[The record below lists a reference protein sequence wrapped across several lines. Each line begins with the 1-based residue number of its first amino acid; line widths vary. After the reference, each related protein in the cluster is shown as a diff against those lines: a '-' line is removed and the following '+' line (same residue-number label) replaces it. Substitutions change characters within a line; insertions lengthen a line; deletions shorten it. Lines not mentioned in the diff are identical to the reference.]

1 MKKLIIISAPS
12 GAGKTTLIKE
22 ILKENFNLEFSIST
36 CSREKRKGEIDKKDY
51 YFISLKKFKEKIKE
65 NAFIEWEEVYKN
77 NFYGTS
83 NDEIN
88 RIWENGKNIIFDID
102 VIGGLNIKKQFPKNS
117 IAIFIM
123 PPSIEELEKRL
134 KKRSTDDKKNILK
147 RIKKAKDEIK
157 FSDKFDEIIVNDNL
171 QEALIKLKKLIK
183 KFLDFK

>member
-1 MKKLIIISAPS
+1 
-12 GAGKTTLIKE
+12 
-22 ILKENFNLEFSIST
+22 
-36 CSREKRKGEIDKKDY
+36 
-51 YFISLKKFKEKIKE
+51 
-65 NAFIEWEEVYKN
+65 
-77 NFYGTS
+77 
-83 NDEIN
+83 
-88 RIWENGKNIIFDID
+88 
-102 VIGGLNIKKQFPKNS
+102 
-117 IAIFIM
+117 M